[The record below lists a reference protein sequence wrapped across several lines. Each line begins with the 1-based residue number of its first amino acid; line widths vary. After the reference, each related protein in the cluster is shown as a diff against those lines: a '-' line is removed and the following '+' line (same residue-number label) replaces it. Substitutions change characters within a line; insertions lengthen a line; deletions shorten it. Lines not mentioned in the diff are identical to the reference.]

1 MQSLINNP
9 DVSKYRQY
17 EIEEGAKIV
26 EELLKDSLNVDF
38 VRGALYMLKNLLHLP
53 RQWSKGKSKESQEA
67 ARNMVARDLKEF
79 HSKYMRLF
87 LE

>member
-1 MQSLINNP
+1 MQSLINDP
-9 DVSKYRQY
+9 GVAKYRQA

-26 EELLKDSLNVDF
+26 EELLKDSLDPIYVK
-38 VRGALYMLKNLLHLP
+38 GALYMLKKLLHLP
-53 RQWSKGKSKESQEA
+53 HKWGKGEEAKEE

-79 HSKYMRLF
+79 HSKYIRLF

>member
-1 MQSLINNP
+1 MQSLINDP
-9 DVSKYRQY
+9 SVAKYRRY

-38 VRGALYMLKNLLHLP
+38 VRGALFMLKKVLHLP
-53 RQWSKGKSKESQEA
+53 IRWGKSKETKEA
-67 ARNMVARDLKEF
+67 AHNMVARDLKEF
-79 HSKYMRLF
+79 HAKYMRLF

>member
-9 DVSKYRQY
+9 DVSRYRQY

-26 EELLKDSLNVDF
+26 EELLKDNLNVDF
-38 VRGALYMLKNLLHLP
+38 VRGALYMLKKLLTLP
-53 RQWSKGKSKESQEA
+53 RKWSKGKESREA
-67 ARNMVARDLKEF
+67 ADNMVKRDLKEF
-79 HSKYMRLF
+79 TAKYMKLF